1 MKPIVRRAKADE
13 DVQKATEYL
22 LLTAPEYTLAFVDAL
37 EQAYRHIQKHPQ
49 SGAPRYAHELDLSG
63 LRFWQCKRFPYLIF
77 YVELSTRIEIW
88 RVLHSHQDIPEWLR
102 IGEESA

>member
-13 DVQKATEYL
+13 DVQKAVEYL

-37 EQAYRHIQKHPQ
+37 EQAYQHIQKHPQ
-49 SGAPRYAHELDLSG
+49 SGAPRYAHELDLPG
-63 LRFWQCKRFPYLIF
+63 LRFWHCKRFPYLVF

-88 RVLHSHQDIPEWLR
+88 RVLHGHQDIPEWLR
-102 IGEESA
+102 IEEESA